1 MKRYRRI
8 AGLSILSIAALV
20 APGCET
26 VTIEEGSD
34 YMVTTSKTDTVLDV
48 KLKTLQEDAE
58 KYPKRHDIQYQIAIV
73 HSKKGDLREAANALE
88 KAVRIAPEEAKY
100 HYELGRAYKGMKELD
115 LAEKHFREATRHVP
129 VDRYTGFHAALGD
142 VLAEKKDWMGALAEF
157 EACIRIEPNDSQY
170 YYVVGS
176 LYDILGRREDAIR
189 NLEEYLVRGGD
200 TYRKN
205 AVNILERLGVIVEKP
220 FESMRPRPSSA
231 SDAAAKPT
239 GTTGG

>member
-1 MKRYRRI
+1 MKTYRRI
-8 AGLSILSIAALV
+8 AGFSILGLAACM

-26 VTIEEGSD
+26 VTVEKGSD
-34 YMVTTSKTDTVLDV
+34 YMVTTSKTDSVLDV
-48 KLKTLQEDAE
+48 KLKTLQDEAE
-58 KYPKRHDIQYQIAIV
+58 KYPKRHDIYYQMAIV
-73 HSKKGDLREAANALE
+73 HSKKGDLREAAKSLE
-88 KAVRIAPEEAKY
+88 KAVEIAPDEAKY

-115 LAEKHFREATRHVP
+115 QAEKHFREATRHVP

-142 VLAEKKDWMGALAEF
+142 VLAEKKDWPGALREF
-157 EACIRIEPNDSQY
+157 QTCIRIAPEDSQY

-176 LYDILGRREDAIR
+176 LYDIMGRREDAIR

-205 AVNILERLGVIVEKP
+205 AVHILERLGVVVEKP
-220 FESMRPRPSSA
+220 LESMRPQPSSA
-231 SDAAAKPT
+231 SEADAKPT

>member
-1 MKRYRRI
+1 MKRYRSI
-8 AGLSILSIAALV
+8 AGLSIFSIAALV

-26 VTIEEGSD
+26 VTIEKGSD
-34 YMVTTSKTDTVLDV
+34 YMVTTSKTDSVLDV

-58 KYPKRHDIQYQIAIV
+58 KYPKRHDIHYQIAIV
-73 HSKKGDLREAANALE
+73 HSKKGDLREAAKALE
-88 KAVRIAPEEAKY
+88 KAVEIAPDEAKY

-115 LAEKHFREATRHVP
+115 LAEKHFREATLHVP

-142 VLAEKKDWMGALAEF
+142 VLAEKKDWMGALAQF
-157 EACIRIEPNDSQY
+157 ESCIRIDPNDTQY

-176 LYDILGRREDAIR
+176 LYDIMGRREDAIR
-189 NLEEYLVRGGD
+189 NLEEYLVRGGE

-205 AVNILERLGVIVEKP
+205 TVNILERLGVVVEKP
-220 FESMRPRPSSA
+220 LESTRPRPSSA
-231 SDAAAKPT
+231 SEAQAKPV

>member
-1 MKRYRRI
+1 MKSYRRI
-8 AGLSILSIAALV
+8 AGLSIFSLAACM

-34 YMVTTSKTDTVLDV
+34 YMVTTSKTDSVLDV
-48 KLKTLQEDAE
+48 KLKTLESEAE
-58 KYPKRHDIQYQIAIV
+58 KYPKRHDIHYQIAIV
-73 HSKKGDLREAANALE
+73 HSKKGDLREAAKALE
-88 KAVRIAPEEAKY
+88 KAVEIAPDEAKY

-115 LAEKHFREATRHVP
+115 LAEKHFRQATRLVP

-142 VLAEKKDWMGALAEF
+142 VLAEKKDFMGALAEF
-157 EACIRIEPNDSQY
+157 ERCIQIDPEDKQY

-189 NLEEYLVRGGD
+189 HLEEYLVRGGD

-205 AVNILERLGVIVEKP
+205 AVHILERLGVIVEKP
-220 FESMRPRPSSA
+220 FESTTPRPSSA
-231 SDAAAKPT
+231 NEGQAKPT
-239 GTTGG
+239 ASTGG